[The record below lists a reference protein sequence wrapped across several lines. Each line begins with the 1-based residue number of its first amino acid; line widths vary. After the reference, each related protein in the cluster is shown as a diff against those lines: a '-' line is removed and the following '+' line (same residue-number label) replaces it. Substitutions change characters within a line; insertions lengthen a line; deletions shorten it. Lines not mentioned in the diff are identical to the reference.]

1 MTSTTFAKRKVLA
14 VGSGVTEIARHA
26 LPGAWLEVAGPERL
40 LRRWKAGEA
49 PDLVL
54 IDAGCASAGD
64 LVTAIEA
71 LVAAGSLPAAIL
83 VGAQLPV
90 PLVRALLRAPRSDV
104 LETPFTAADLA
115 AAAASLMAPQAGAA
129 PQAPSSKLWTVTGAV
144 GGSGATTVAVETACA
159 LAQRSRERGVLLVD
173 LNLADGAAAAY
184 LGAGANMLLARAAP
198 ERIDPALL
206 DAFSSPA
213 PGGFDL
219 LASARDPQ
227 AFERTPPEVVI
238 RLLDVACQVYDYVV
252 VDAPRHRHPWS
263 LDVFSGSDEMVVV
276 SELTVPALIAARSL
290 VAEIERD
297 APAGPAPRIV
307 LNRLSKRVFGPAP
320 SIGEAEK
327 ALQRRADGGITSDWE
342 AAAASV
348 NLGGPI
354 AHHRPRSHI
363 VKDVGSLVD
372 RMIAHPTPRTA
383 PADVK
388 AA

>member
-1 MTSTTFAKRKVLA
+1 MTFAKRKVLA
-14 VGSGVTEIARHA
+14 VGHGVTEIATQA
-26 LPGAWLEVAGPERL
+26 LAGATLEIAGPERL
-40 LRRWKAGEA
+40 SGRWKAGEA

-54 IDAGCASAGD
+54 IDAGCAPP
-64 LVTAIEA
+64 EE
-71 LVAAGSLPAAIL
+71 LVAAIAALARSGAAPAAIL
-83 VGAQLPV
+83 VGDHLPV
-90 PLVRALLRAPRSDV
+90 SLVRALLKVPRSDV
-104 LETPFTAADLA
+104 LEAPFTAADLA
-115 AAAASLMAPQAGAA
+115 TAAAALMTPEALPAA
-129 PQAPSSKLWTVTGAV
+129 PSASKLWVVVGAV

-159 LAQRSRERGVLLVD
+159 LAQRTRERGVLLVD
-173 LNLADGAAAAY
+173 LHLADGSAAAY
-184 LGAGANMLLARAAP
+184 LGAGANMALSRAAP

-219 LASARDPQ
+219 LAAPRDPY
-227 AFERTPPEVVI
+227 AFERTPSEAVI

-263 LDVFSGSDEMVVV
+263 LDVISGSDELVVV

-297 APAGPAPRIV
+297 APTGPAPRIV
-307 LNRLSKRVFGPAP
+307 LNRLSKRMFGPAP

-363 VKDVGSLVD
+363 VKDVAGLVD
-372 RMIAHPTPRTA
+372 RMIANPTSRSA
-383 PADVK
+383 AADIK